1 MLSLVVIPH
10 HTNLMFKRSKF
21 CKDPSSLTLIKIIE
35 MNITFTEE
43 IVQKAKIFVQT
54 IMYNRELQDVLT

>member
-1 MLSLVVIPH
+1 
-10 HTNLMFKRSKF
+10 MFKRSKF